1 MLVGEARESIARQTE
16 RCRRPAPLALCL
28 LYAYLS
34 GSVVLLPSHAS
45 SSTPKRRRPDESCLR
60 HWYVCVCFAVSLNTY
75 LVHEPLIGYKRK
87 HLSGKKAAKRQAPY
101 RSLQSR

>member
-1 MLVGEARESIARQTE
+1 MKKGNCGEARESIARQTE

-60 HWYVCVCFAVSLNTY
+60 HCNAA
-75 LVHEPLIGYKRK
+75 
-87 HLSGKKAAKRQAPY
+87 HLSTNYTQD
-101 RSLQSR
+101 